1 MFCLLIF
8 LLIAGCRS
16 VCETS
21 APFRGGCLFVL
32 KTFAG
37 SWLRTAAWQGCLVN
51 YTLLSST
58 LETTENEDDQYTEN
72 IEDIEDGDIENED
85 DGDDE
90 RCLVNYTLLSVTLEA
105 TGDGAS
111 G

>member
-37 SWLRTAAWQGCLVN
+37 SWLRAAAWQGCLVN
-51 YTLLSST
+51 YTLLSTT
-58 LETTENEDDQYTEN
+58 LEATEDEDDEDTEN

>member
-1 MFCLLIF
+1 ML
-8 LLIAGCRS
+8 
-16 VCETS
+16 VCQ
-21 APFRGGCLFVL
+21 FVL

-37 SWLRTAAWQGCLVN
+37 SWLRAAAWQGCLVN

-72 IEDIEDGDIENED
+72 IEDIEDD

-90 RCLVNYTLLSVTLEA
+90 GCLVNYTLLSPTLEA